1 MKTWCVVTGAI
12 LTGYY
17 VALKFHWAISGKWA
31 MCAHGANDPTACI
44 VWLVTTSALI
54 WLWLY
59 LSD

>member
-1 MKTWCVVTGAI
+1 MKTLCVIVGAI

-17 VALKFHWAISGKWA
+17 VALKFHWAISSHWA
-31 MCAHGANDPTACI
+31 INAYGASDPIACI
-44 VWLVTTSALI
+44 VWLGTTSALI